1 MQLRDKASVIR
12 TLRGHLHRR
21 EHAAF
26 VTVFLDGEV
35 QAFREND
42 DYLKALAGEALCL
55 LLEAPQAAEDLLTEY
70 EQLLLAGEIS
80 APYSTVLGLA
90 ERLDSSALHA
100 IARTLRDEH
109 RRLLTAVDSRTN
121 PASTAGTAQ
130 HDLDLVSG

>member
-1 MQLRDKASVIR
+1 MQTRDKASVIR

-26 VTVFLDGEV
+26 VTLFLDGEV
-35 QAFREND
+35 RVFRRND

-80 APYSTVLGLA
+80 APYSTVLGWQ
-90 ERLDSSALHA
+90 SAIPL
-100 IARTLRDEH
+100 
-109 RRLLTAVDSRTN
+109 
-121 PASTAGTAQ
+121 STAPAAVEAPN
-130 HDLDLVSG
+130 HPIPR